1 MSNFLAIATVTE
13 ALRELLDEVVKEA
26 VSGATATAV
35 RPASSGNEIA
45 EVGVNVYLYQ
55 ASPNYSWSNDDL
67 PSRREDGTAIQHP
80 RVALDLHYLLTFYGD
95 EKKLEPQRVMGSVVQ
110 ILHAK
115 PVLSRQQIQKA
126 IDSVDYLS
134 DSDLTDAVEQ
144 VKFTPVPLSVEE
156 LHNLWSGFFQAPYAL
171 SAAYQGS
178 VIFIEGN
185 EPIKKPLPVRSR
197 NLYAAAFCQPV
208 IELVTS
214 EAGAGQPIA
223 AGSVLAIWGK
233 NLLGDVT
240 VVTIEDEE
248 ISSSDILELH
258 NNMIKFKLPLNP
270 RRAGLLP
277 LQVIRKRMMGSPP
290 TPHHE
295 AESNLA
301 AFVLRPAISID
312 TAAKLA
318 HINPAVGKDQRL
330 LIHLNRI
337 PSGSIPS
344 QDRSFLMPLRKAT
357 ISEIPLPIDGLAKG
371 DYLVRVEV
379 DGAESILLS
388 DDSGEYTGPKV
399 SIS

>member
-1 MSNFLAIATVTE
+1 
-13 ALRELLDEVVKEA
+13 
-26 VSGATATAV
+26 
-35 RPASSGNEIA
+35 
-45 EVGVNVYLYQ
+45 
-55 ASPNYSWSNDDL
+55 
-67 PSRREDGTAIQHP
+67 
-80 RVALDLHYLLTFYGD
+80 
-95 EKKLEPQRVMGSVVQ
+95 MGSVVQ
-110 ILHAK
+110 ILHAQ

-126 IDSVDYLS
+126 IDSVDYLR

-185 EPIKKPLPVRSR
+185 EPIRKPLPVRSR
-197 NLYAAAFCQPV
+197 NLYAAAFRQPV

-214 EAGAGQPIA
+214 EAGASQPIA

-240 VVTIEDEE
+240 VVTIEGEE

-258 NNMIKFKLPLNP
+258 NNMIKFKLPINP

-301 AFVLRPAISID
+301 AFVLRPTISID
-312 TAAKLA
+312 DAATLA

-344 QDRSFLMPLRKAT
+344 QDRSFLMPPRKAA

-379 DGAESILLS
+379 DGAESILLA